1 MKCSKR
7 KEVIKVENIFVLRL
21 DVVEFLDQEIGN
33 TQVGERDTRTA
44 FLTHVVTQQQQVL
57 DFFFFLNPKYICLLF
72 HTILLKQEK
81 ESNGKY

>member
-33 TQVGERDTRTA
+33 TQAGEKDTRTA

-57 DFFFFLNPKYICLLF
+57 DFFLN
-72 HTILLKQEK
+72 
-81 ESNGKY
+81 